1 MQLKYSITEN
11 EDHQS
16 FFVERKTIPY
26 FGVDWHYH
34 EEYELLYPIIGT
46 GVRIVGDC
54 MEYFN
59 ENELVLLGS
68 QLPHLF
74 KNEVHDSSKEVDYII
89 IKFSPSLIHT
99 FVDNVPEFSNIKT
112 INKKL
117 SNNKVWYPYSKILR
131 FPSGSIGTLIIYIII
146 PHKKFRQILKTYYQ

>member
-1 MQLKYSITEN
+1 MKTNKLQLKYSISEN

-26 FGVDWHYH
+26 FGLDWHYH
-34 EEYELLYPIIGT
+34 EEYELLYPITGT

-74 KNEVHDSSKEVDYII
+74 KNEVHDSSEEVDYL
-89 IKFSPSLIHT
+89 SLIH
-99 FVDNVPEFSNIKT
+99 I
-112 INKKL
+112 
-117 SNNKVWYPYSKILR
+117 
-131 FPSGSIGTLIIYIII
+131 
-146 PHKKFRQILKTYYQ
+146 

>member
-46 GVRIVGDC
+46 GVRIVGDS

-59 ENELVLLGS
+59 ENI
-68 QLPHLF
+68 
-74 KNEVHDSSKEVDYII
+74 D
-89 IKFSPSLIHT
+89 
-99 FVDNVPEFSNIKT
+99 
-112 INKKL
+112 INDKGYVTL
-117 SNNKVWYPYSKILR
+117 DDWNKVKN
-131 FPSGSIGTLIIYIII
+131 SISPNCDDLLWQRIFYFALFMKRATEENDHDGITKMSFFDVCTLSYR
-146 PHKKFRQILKTYYQ
+146 KSFSFCKVS